1 MIVPFF
7 RKKGTQAD
15 ISGHIS
21 AMLSHICGVYDKGA
35 FKYDI
40 TPGGGGRK
48 LSKKRDN
55 HYIKV
60 M

>member
-1 MIVPFF
+1 ME
-7 RKKGTQAD
+7 KATQAD

-40 TPGGGGRK
+40 TPGGGGVGNCQK
-48 LSKKRDN
+48 SV
-55 HYIKV
+55 IITI
-60 M
+60 